1 MFSFSSSHV
10 FFPSVIV
17 GNPGQVAYVAANSF
31 MDSLATFRHN
41 SGMPGTSL
49 QLGAWESKLIG
60 DIDMNDSFA
69 LLMKNEEGLPLI
81 LKAMMAPIP
90 LQIIARM
97 DATKLA
103 ATPAYAK
110 DPFFAPLLVLPN
122 STALTT
128 HKAKLSAEQANKIL
142 VDILRV
148 ALELQPSEKLGAFFY
163 TFYAEEIVLMTV
175 YYRYC

>member
-1 MFSFSSSHV
+1 
-10 FFPSVIV
+10 
-17 GNPGQVAYVAANSF
+17 

-60 DIDMNDSFA
+60 EIDMKGSFA

-110 DPFFAPLLVLPN
+110 DPFFAPLLASPN
-122 STALTT
+122 SADTT
-128 HKAKLSAEQANKIL
+128 PSKAKLSTEQANKIL
-142 VDILRV
+142 IDILRV
-148 ALELQPSEKLGAFFY
+148 ALELQPSEKLGAFF
-163 TFYAEEIVLMTV
+163 TPFIRKIILMTV
-175 YYRYC
+175 CYRYC